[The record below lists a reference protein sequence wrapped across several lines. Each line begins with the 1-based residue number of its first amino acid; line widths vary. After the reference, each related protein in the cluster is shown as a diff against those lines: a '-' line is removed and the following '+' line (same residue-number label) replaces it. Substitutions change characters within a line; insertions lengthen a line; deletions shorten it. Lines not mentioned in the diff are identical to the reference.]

1 MVYALL
7 AVFGLALAMIA
18 LLAASPQRQRFVVP
32 RMPIGTLRSPRAA
45 QLDSLQRSGHFRG
58 VRIETRCRAAMTYAG
73 REFRFADAPLL
84 PVPGCDAAVCECGY
98 VGLPE
103 RRAMRDRRS
112 GDDRRKSDRS
122 GSHDRRSGRGRRQAP
137 IAQPA

>member
-7 AVFGLALAMIA
+7 AVSALFLAMLALT
-18 LLAASPQRQRFVVP
+18 AASSQRQRFLVP
-32 RMPIGTLRSPRAA
+32 RMPAGTLRSPRAA
-45 QLDSLQRSGHFRG
+45 QLDSLQRSGRYRG
-58 VRIETRCRAAMTYAG
+58 VGIETRCRAAMEFSG
-73 REFRFADAPLL
+73 REFDFADAPML

-112 GDDRRKSDRS
+112 GTDRREARRK
-122 GSHDRRSGRGRRQAP
+122 GSHDRRSGRNRRHPPLAH
-137 IAQPA
+137 PA